1 MHTNEHNKEVDSQQQ
16 FDVNNDVPTGNKQQQ
31 LTPQQQTEAV
41 GNNVSVAM
49 EEQTIDMD
57 ESNFSG
63 FDIIFK
69 RFTTET
75 GP

>member
-1 MHTNEHNKEVDSQQQ
+1 MNANEHNEEQYSQQQ
-16 FDVNNDVPTGNKQQQ
+16 VDVNKDVPTGNTQQQ
-31 LTPQQQTEAV
+31 LTPQYPTEAV
-41 GNNVSVAM
+41 GNTASVAM

-57 ESNFSG
+57 ESNISG

-69 RFTTET
+69 SFTTET

>member
-1 MHTNEHNKEVDSQQQ
+1 MHTNEHNKEVDSQQK

-57 ESNFSG
+57 ESNISG

-75 GP
+75 DP